1 MEFIIAFF
9 IGVWLLALTLATYI
23 MIKEQL
29 QFKRGHNPFA
39 RICRKCGAH
48 QHQYETRVEGFRPTT
63 WWEEVYPI
71 GNDPNC
77 SCHKYARQT

>member
-1 MEFIIAFF
+1 MEFIIAFL
-9 IGVWLLALTLATYI
+9 IGGWVLAMVLTVFI
-23 MIKEQL
+23 MIKENL

-48 QHQYETRVEGFRPTT
+48 QHQYHSNIQGSHDV